1 MQIRNP
7 VQSGLYKV
15 AITGILVGP
24 TDQPLVNTNIRLTSE
39 ANSSIPEGITMIAKV
54 DANGMYN
61 FYLVTGT
68 FKVELYIKR
77 AYKEIGHIKI
87 EKGDTGPFELMPLLN
102 KYAEENEK
110 KK

>member
-7 VQSGLYKV
+7 VPSGLYKV
-15 AITGILVGP
+15 AISGILVGP

-39 ANSSIPEGITMIAKV
+39 ENSSIPEGITMIAKV
-54 DANGMYN
+54 DANGLYN
-61 FYLVTGT
+61 FYLVAGT

-87 EKGDTGPFELMPLLN
+87 EKGDVGPFELMPLLN